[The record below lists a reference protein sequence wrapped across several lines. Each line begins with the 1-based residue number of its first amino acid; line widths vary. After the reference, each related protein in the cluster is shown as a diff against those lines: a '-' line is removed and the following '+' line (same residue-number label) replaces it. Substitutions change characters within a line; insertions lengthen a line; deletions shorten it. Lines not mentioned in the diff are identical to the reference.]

1 MPEVVATTFES
12 FETLVAWLNS
22 MGVDTSSL
30 PSTITTSQELIAYI
44 EAQGWQPVYTVGQ
57 YLSGF
62 VKVTGADPSNTT
74 DIVSRVVTDLVPVA
88 GGAAGSLTSGKRTFG
103 MISKRIAAGAIIA
116 ALGVCTFAS
125 QIGEYINNLVEGLTP
140 FTLDGENMAVLL
152 DQNGNAYLDA
162 RAIQKFRSDLAE
174 LGIFEKGFIPDTSV
188 IALQNDFSPLKLS
201 YSMALQVVKKHY
213 QDLYANGLFNYEWN
227 YNEVLNA
234 IDNLIAFC
242 DGDYHPVYNTNETL
256 VGYAKIDTNAYVT
269 GGGLSAIHFSKND
282 TYTLYSYETLDGI
295 SDIATTRTSPYI
307 MSYFGRLT
315 YSSGNSMHTK

>member
-174 LGIFEKGFIPDTSV
+174 LGIFEKGFWYDGTWKKGIFRGLVWKNGVWEDGVWEDGSWYDGTWKKGIWKKGRRKSGSGITWDVRMFSDGPDVSLNGSPTVSPV
-188 IALQNDFSPLKLS
+188 TVAL
-201 YSMALQVVKKHY
+201 
-213 QDLYANGLFNYEWN
+213 
-227 YNEVLNA
+227 
-234 IDNLIAFC
+234 
-242 DGDYHPVYNTNETL
+242 
-256 VGYAKIDTNAYVT
+256 
-269 GGGLSAIHFSKND
+269 
-282 TYTLYSYETLDGI
+282 
-295 SDIATTRTSPYI
+295 
-307 MSYFGRLT
+307 
-315 YSSGNSMHTK
+315 